1 MCPFPAGAD
10 PMTAPFPPIEVSG
23 TPHARGRQYGQ
34 QAAARI
40 RKGVAQ
46 YSGQL
51 ARMNL
56 NNAGIAALVRA
67 YRPIIEAFD
76 ATSIE
81 AMEGIAH
88 GAPLPALG
96 LDFTTYTLPIDRAA
110 TRAAAE

>member
-1 MCPFPAGAD
+1 
-10 PMTAPFPPIEVSG
+10 MTAPFPLIEVSG
-23 TPHARGRQYGQ
+23 TPHERGRQHGQ

-56 NNAGIAALVRA
+56 NDAGIAALVRA
-67 YRPIIEAFD
+67 YRPPRPSLEGTIS
-76 ATSIE
+76 ATV
-81 AMEGIAH
+81 AMVVMQPSLGIMEV
-88 GAPLPALG
+88 APLPAIG

-110 TRAAAE
+110 TRAAVE